1 MRGNVHNIT
10 PEIKSIKAPAPL
22 AALPIWLIW
31 RYEARHEGDPR
42 PLKVPYY
49 ALGNKRVGRQGSPED
64 RAKLTTFHVAREQAA
79 KRGMD
84 GVGLALLEGEDI
96 VALDFD
102 YCVDEA
108 GKIPA
113 EIEQVISA
121 TYAEYSPSGKGV
133 RALLRGNLG
142 NRKSHA
148 TSDRYGME
156 TFSTSGY
163 VTLTGNML
171 PYVDLLGHEDTLAK
185 VSPALEQF
193 CAERFGSSAPAQPD
207 AVDFMAGYE
216 PKLGL
221 SVDES
226 YDLLQQLDPD
236 MGREDWIRVG
246 MALHHE
252 YSGEEE
258 GFELWNDWSALGSK
272 YPSDEALRVQWDSFT
287 RRAGPGR
294 KQITMASV
302 KHMVKLEQPVSE
314 QALKVVAEST
324 AVASHLD
331 DFEGKF
337 RPVRG
342 GQLAATLPEASWLIK
357 GVLPRSLDPTILFGA
372 SGAGKSFVALDMAC
386 AIARGIEWR
395 GRRVA
400 KGRVLYIAAEGGA
413 GIGKRLRAYSDHHQ
427 ISVDDIAVDV
437 VTAAPNLLEQD
448 DVSEIVKTI
457 SGCGPYDVVFVDTLA
472 QTTPG
477 ANENAGEDM
486 GRVLANIKAIQ
497 AATGATVVAVHH
509 AGKDLARGSRGWSG
523 IKAAAEAQLEVVR
536 DEDNGQRY
544 MRVEK
549 MKDGEDGERFGF
561 KLEVLQVGIDREG
574 DAITSCAVVPTDVV
588 VAEKE
593 TGKGLKRRGRIENH
607 ILEVLTLVET
617 DKQTI
622 TLDELVR
629 RAADMLPPPEEGKR
643 DTRRQHVT
651 RAIQMLSKEKDGPIS
666 MNGNLVVL
674 YQ

>member
-1 MRGNVHNIT
+1 MRGNVHTIR
-10 PEIKSIKAPAPL
+10 PEVQSIRVPTPL
-22 AALPIWLIW
+22 ATLPLFLVW
-31 RYEARHEGDPR
+31 RYEARYDGDPK

-49 ALGNKRVGRQGSPED
+49 PLGNKRVGKQGSPED

-102 YCVDEA
+102 NCVDEA

-113 EIEQVISA
+113 EIERVISN

-133 RALLRGNLG
+133 RALLRGNVG
-142 NRKSHA
+142 NRKSESTA
-148 TSDRYGME
+148 ERYGME
-156 TFSTSGY
+156 TFSTTGY

-171 PYVDLLGHEDTLAK
+171 PYVDLLGYEDTLAR
-185 VSPALEQF
+185 VTPELEEF
-193 CAERFGSSAPAQPD
+193 CKARFGSSTPLQPD

-221 SVDES
+221 TVEES

-258 GFELWNDWSALGSK
+258 GFELWNDWSAYGSK
-272 YPSDEALRVQWDSFT
+272 YPSEEGLRTQWDSFT
-287 RRAGPGR
+287 RRIGPGR

-302 KHMVKLEQPVSE
+302 KHMVKQSQPVSE
-314 QALKVVAEST
+314 AALREVAERSR
-324 AVASHLD
+324 VAA
-331 DFEGKF
+331 DFDGKF
-337 RPVRG
+337 RPVRA
-342 GQLAATLPEASWLIK
+342 GQLASEMPETSWLIK
-357 GVLPRSLDPTILFGA
+357 GVLPRSLDPVILFGA

-386 AIARGIEWR
+386 AIARGVDWR
-395 GRRVA
+395 GMRVIT
-400 KGRVLYIAAEGGA
+400 GRVLYIAAEGGT
-413 GIGKRLRAYSDHHQ
+413 GIGKRMRAYADHYQ
-427 ISVDDIAVDV
+427 IDVNSLNVDV
-437 VTAAPNLLEQD
+437 ITASPNLLEQD
-448 DVSEIVKTI
+448 DISELVKTI
-457 SGCGPYDVVFVDTLA
+457 SAFGPYDAVFVDTLA

-477 ANENAGEDM
+477 ANENTGEDM

-497 AATGATVVAVHH
+497 AATGATVIAVHH

-536 DEDNGQRY
+536 DEDTGLRY

-549 MKDGEDGERFGF
+549 MKDGEDGAKFGF
-561 KLEVLQVGIDREG
+561 KLEVLQVGVDSDG
-574 DAITSCAVVPTDVV
+574 DAVTSCAVVPTDAVPQ
-588 VAEKE
+588 AKE
-593 TGKGLKRRGRIENH
+593 TSSKGLRRRGRIENH
-607 ILEVLTLVET
+607 VLEVLALLEPEI
-617 DKQTI
+617 QTI
-622 TLDELVR
+622 KVDELVKR
-629 RAADMLPPPEEGKR
+629 CADMLPPPEEGKR
-643 DTRRQHVT
+643 DTRRQHVN
-651 RAIQMLSKEKDGPIS
+651 RAIQMLGKEKDGPIS
-666 MNGNLVVL
+666 VAGGLVVL